1 MDLNQIPS
9 QPFEQ
14 ARPSASQPNV
24 ETNIEDDVV
33 VGLPT
38 ENVFDP
44 FSEDEDE
51 ILSAHE
57 HDDEETLPIPNNP
70 PLQPQP
76 VAIYNPPPHFL
87 EFPNE
92 IQQDSEYSHLLER
105 DMVVYPPGTL
115 FVGQR
120 FQTKEQMQDAI
131 NRFHIVNHCSYKVKN
146 SSSSRLVMECVHHDC
161 AWRCRGI
168 LRTREQHWEIMI
180 LEGPHTCVSPLIS
193 QDHNKLGSQ
202 MIAQSIGEIIEVD
215 PSASISTIIA
225 HIKSTMGYTISYR
238 KGWLAKQHAIEN
250 IFGNWEESYN
260 KLPGMLQAMQMYVP
274 GFIWKLNTQPA
285 YQGELL
291 DEGSVIFKRLFWTF
305 KPCIDGFAFCK
316 PIVQVDGT
324 FLYGRYKGTL
334 LVAVAQDGRNNIIPI
349 AFAVVEGET
358 SDAWFFFLKNLRRYV
373 TPQDGLCLISDRHE
387 AIRSAYSRNGS
398 GWTENNSVHVYCIRH
413 IAQNFMRRFKN
424 AALKKDVVNM
434 AYGMTEPRFFYYYN
448 IVRDTNVEAAQW
460 LDNIPREK
468 WTLAWDNGRRWG
480 HMTTNLAES
489 INSVLKKTR
498 NLPICSMVM
507 ATYTRCNKFFVQRG
521 TEVGAMINAGHV
533 YSEIANKTIQDAQ
546 SKANTHR
553 VISFDRSSIHI
564 PCSHVLASCLH
575 AHHDYERYISP
586 IYTLQQV
593 AKVYEGQFGE
603 LRHEDYWPTYT
614 GPTLWPNPEL
624 KRTSKG
630 RPKSTRI
637 RTEMDIREQHTH
649 VKNCSYCHTPGH
661 TRKTCPNISHGCSS
675 RHQ

>member
-1 MDLNQIPS
+1 
-9 QPFEQ
+9 
-14 ARPSASQPNV
+14 
-24 ETNIEDDVV
+24 
-33 VGLPT
+33 
-38 ENVFDP
+38 
-44 FSEDEDE
+44 
-51 ILSAHE
+51 
-57 HDDEETLPIPNNP
+57 
-70 PLQPQP
+70 
-76 VAIYNPPPHFL
+76 
-87 EFPNE
+87 
-92 IQQDSEYSHLLER
+92 
-105 DMVVYPPGTL
+105 MVVYPPGTL

-131 NRFHIVNHCSYKVKN
+131 NRFHIVNHCTYKVKN

-215 PSASISTIIA
+215 PSTSISTIIA
-225 HIKSTMGYTISYR
+225 HIKSTMGYTISYK

-285 YQGELL
+285 YEGGLL
-291 DEGSVIFKRLFWTF
+291 DEGSLIFKRLF
-305 KPCIDGFAFCK
+305 K
-316 PIVQVDGT
+316 V
-324 FLYGRYKGTL
+324 
-334 LVAVAQDGRNNIIPI
+334 
-349 AFAVVEGET
+349 
-358 SDAWFFFLKNLRRYV
+358 
-373 TPQDGLCLISDRHE
+373 
-387 AIRSAYSRNGS
+387 
-398 GWTENNSVHVYCIRH
+398 
-413 IAQNFMRRFKN
+413 
-424 AALKKDVVNM
+424 
-434 AYGMTEPRFFYYYN
+434 
-448 IVRDTNVEAAQW
+448 
-460 LDNIPREK
+460 
-468 WTLAWDNGRRWG
+468 
-480 HMTTNLAES
+480 
-489 INSVLKKTR
+489 
-498 NLPICSMVM
+498 
-507 ATYTRCNKFFVQRG
+507 
-521 TEVGAMINAGHV
+521 
-533 YSEIANKTIQDAQ
+533 
-546 SKANTHR
+546 
-553 VISFDRSSIHI
+553 HI

-575 AHHDYERYISP
+575 AHHDYESYISL

-630 RPKSTRI
+630 PPKSTRI
-637 RTEMDIREQHTH
+637 RTEMNIKEQHSH

-675 RHQ
+675 RHH